1 MNSMK
6 PEKKLSTNSKKE
18 KSLVEKNMMKKHKK
32 EKNNST
38 VDLTALKHKANQKDN
53 TKDHIK
59 DIKDNL

>member
-1 MNSMK
+1 
-6 PEKKLSTNSKKE
+6 
-18 KSLVEKNMMKKHKK
+18 MMKKHKK

-38 VDLTALKHKANQKDN
+38 VDLTAQKHKANQKDH